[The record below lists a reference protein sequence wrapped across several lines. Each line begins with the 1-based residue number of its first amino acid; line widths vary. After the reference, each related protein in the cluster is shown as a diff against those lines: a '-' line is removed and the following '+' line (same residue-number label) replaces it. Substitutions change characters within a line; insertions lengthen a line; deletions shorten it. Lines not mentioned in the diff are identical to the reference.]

1 MLSIGLAGLVG
12 RPSAATAQDLGGAG
26 TIQGTVNDPTGGV
39 MVSVTVKLSNAVTGL
54 KRETTTDAAG
64 RFVFRNLPPNSYHL
78 DVVAQGFQNLERNVD
93 VRTSV
98 PIDLTLAMT
107 AGVETSVEVVGH
119 GDLVEL
125 SPTAHTDLDQSLVD
139 RLPVESSA
147 GLNQVISLAVPGVV
161 ADSNGFFHPIGDH
174 AQTQFSIDNQPVTD
188 QQSRIYSNQISSDA
202 VQSMEVIT
210 GVPPA
215 EFGDKDSL
223 VVQIVTKSGLDHAKP
238 TGSLTAGYGSF
249 KSPTGEGN
257 LGFGSH
263 GIGNFLS
270 VSGLTTD
277 RLLDAPEFVAM
288 HDNGNKQS
296 LFDRVDAHPND
307 VDSYHLNVQVA
318 RSSFDI
324 PNTYDAQCIPACV
337 EPQATGPANQH
348 QDITSINVAPGY
360 SRILNSSLLLSANG
374 YVRQDHVTYTPSAN
388 PFDDAPGTVSQD
400 RKLTNFGGKVDI
412 GYTSGAHNIK
422 FGGSVTAT
430 KLQENFSFGLTD
442 PAENSPCVDDSGAP
456 VGDPSLVSTNQCA
469 AAGLTA
475 NGDFAPGLVPYDLSR
490 GSTTLYNF
498 NDSGTINQQ
507 AAYIQDD
514 ITAGNASIKL
524 GVRMDHYDGL
534 TSQTEIE
541 PRVGMSYSVPATKT
555 VFRASYG
562 RTMETPYNEN
572 LLLSSQANPA
582 VFGTSGVPLPPGI
595 RDQVEGGIQQAI
607 GRWLVVDVGYF
618 YKHTKNGYDFD
629 VLFDTPIDFPIAWD
643 HSNLNGITGRVNL
656 VEHDGFTAYTVFGH
670 TNAFFFPPGTGG
682 ILKDQPTAEFRI
694 DHDQKF
700 QQTSNVQY
708 TFNKALGAWGA
719 LSWQYESGLVAGAVT
734 DYATALSF
742 DGDQQAAIG
751 LFCGS
756 TFATITAPITSCAP
770 GLAQGATRVVI
781 PAPGTEDDVTN
792 PPRIASRN
800 LFDLGLGIDNLF
812 QSKTAKVR
820 LRFSV
825 VNLTNNQ
832 ALYNFLSTFS
842 GTHFVTPRSYQA
854 QVGITF

>member
-1 MLSIGLAGLVG
+1 
-12 RPSAATAQDLGGAG
+12 
-26 TIQGTVNDPTGGV
+26 
-39 MVSVTVKLSNAVTGL
+39 MVSVTVQLSNAVTGL
-54 KRETTTDAAG
+54 KREATTDATG

-98 PIDLTLAMT
+98 PIELTLAMT

-238 TGSLTAGYGSF
+238 TGSVTAGYGSF
-249 KSPTGEGN
+249 SSPTGEAN
-257 LGFGSH
+257 LGFGGH

-270 VSGLTTD
+270 ASGLATN
-277 RLLDAPEFVAM
+277 RFLDPPEFTAM
-288 HDNGNKQS
+288 HDNGNKES
-296 LFDRVDAHPND
+296 IFDRVDAHPNA
-307 VDSYHLNVQVA
+307 VDSYHLNLQIA

-324 PNTYDAQCIPACV
+324 PNTFDAQCIPACV
-337 EPQATGPANQH
+337 SDQADGPANQH
-348 QDITSINVAPGY
+348 QSISSFNVAPGY

-388 PFDDAPGTVSQD
+388 PFDDVPGTVSQD
-400 RKLTNFGGKVDI
+400 RTLTNFGGKMDI
-412 GYTSGAHNIK
+412 GYTKGAHNIK

-430 KLQENFSFGLTD
+430 ELKEGLSPWPDWT
-442 PAENSPCVDDSGAP
+442 PPENSPCVDDSG
-456 VGDPSLVSTNQCA
+456 S
-469 AAGLTA
+469 
-475 NGDFAPGLVPYDLSR
+475 PGRRSEPRSRPTSARRPGCDRERRLRARPRAIPDLSR
-490 GSTTLYNF
+490 GSTTLYHF
-498 NDSGTINQQ
+498 NDARGRSTSRPPTSRT
-507 AAYIQDD
+507 D

-643 HSNLNGITGRVNL
+643 HSNLNGVTGRVNL
-656 VEHDGFTAYTVFGH
+656 VEHGGFTAYTVFGH

-708 TFNKALGAWGA
+708 AFDKAHGAWAA

-734 DYATALSF
+734 DYTTALAF

-756 TFATITAPITSCAP
+756 TFATVTAPITSCAP

-812 QSKTAKVR
+812 RSKSTKVR

-825 VNLTNNQ
+825 VNLTNKE

-842 GTHFVTPRSYQA
+842 GTHFDHAALMPGAGRNYVLT
-854 QVGITF
+854 

>member
-1 MLSIGLAGLVG
+1 MVAV
-12 RPSAATAQDLGGAG
+12 
-26 TIQGTVNDPTGGV
+26 TVN
-39 MVSVTVKLSNAVTGL
+39 LSNAVTGL
-54 KRETTTDAAG
+54 KRGTTTDAAG
-64 RFVFRNLPPNSYHL
+64 RFVFRNLPPNPYSL
-78 DVVAQGFQNLERNVD
+78 QVSAQGFQNLERTVD

-98 PIDLTLAMT
+98 PIELNLAMT
-107 AGVETSVEVVGH
+107 AGVETSVEVVGR

-139 RLPVESSA
+139 KLPISTSA

-238 TGSLTAGYGSF
+238 TGSFTAGYGSF
-249 KSPTGEGN
+249 QSPTGEAN
-257 LGFGSH
+257 LGFGGH

-277 RLLDAPEFVAM
+277 RFLDAPEFTAM
-288 HDNGNKQS
+288 HDHGNKQS
-296 LFDRVDAHPND
+296 IFDRVDAHPNA
-307 VDSYHLNVQVA
+307 VDSYHLNVQFG

-337 EPQATGPANQH
+337 SDQADGPANQH
-348 QDITSINVAPGY
+348 QNITSVNVAPGY

-388 PFDDAPGTVSQD
+388 PFNDAPGSVSQD
-400 RKLTNFGGKVDI
+400 RKLANFGGKVDI
-412 GYTSGAHNIK
+412 GYASGAHNIK
-422 FGGSVTAT
+422 FGASVTAT
-430 KLQENFSFGLTD
+430 KLTEKFSLGLTD
-442 PAENSPCVDDSGAP
+442 PAENSPCVDDDGSP
-456 VGDPSLVSTNQCA
+456 VGDPSLVRTNQCA
-469 AAGLTA
+469 GAGLTA
-475 NGDFAPGLVPYDLSR
+475 NDGFAPGLVPFDLSR

-498 NDSGTINQQ
+498 NATGTIKQQ
-507 AAYIQDD
+507 AAYVQDD

-524 GVRMDHYDGL
+524 GVRVDHYDGL
-534 TSQTEIE
+534 TSQTAFE
-541 PRVGMSYSVPATKT
+541 PRIGASYSVPATKT
-555 VFRASYG
+555 VLRASYG

-572 LLLSSQANPA
+572 LLLSSRADPA
-582 VFGTSGVPLPPGI
+582 VFGTSGLALPPGI
-595 RDQVEGGIQQAI
+595 RDQVEAGVQQAL

-618 YKHTKNGYDFD
+618 YKHTTNGYDFG
-629 VLFDTPIDFPIAWD
+629 VLFDTPIAFPVAWD
-643 HSNLNGITGRVNL
+643 HSNLDGITGRVNL
-656 VEHDGFTAYTVFGH
+656 VEHGGFTAYTVFGH
-670 TNAFFFPPGTGG
+670 TNAFYFPPGTGG
-682 ILKDQPTAEFRI
+682 LLTSQPAGEFRI

-700 QQTSNVQY
+700 QETSNVQY
-708 TFNKALGAWGA
+708 TFSKAIGAWAA

-756 TFATITAPITSCAP
+756 TSATVTAPLTGCPA
-770 GLAQGATRVVI
+770 GVAHGATRLVI
-781 PAPGTEDDVTN
+781 PADGAEDDVTN

-800 LFDLGLGIDNLF
+800 LFDLGLGVDNLF
-812 QSKTAKVR
+812 QSKTTEGAPPFQCGEPDEQPGALQLPLDVQR
-820 LRFSV
+820 HALRHAAFVPGSSGDYV
-825 VNLTNNQ
+825 LT
-832 ALYNFLSTFS
+832 
-842 GTHFVTPRSYQA
+842 
-854 QVGITF
+854 

>member
-1 MLSIGLAGLVG
+1 MVGCILTMVAISSTAG
-12 RPSAATAQDLGGAG
+12 AQDLGGAG
-26 TIQGTVNDPTGGV
+26 TIQGTVKDPTGGA
-39 MVSVTVKLSNAVTGL
+39 MVAVTVNLSNAVTGL
-54 KRETTTDAAG
+54 KRETTTDATG
-64 RFVFRNLPPNSYHL
+64 RFVFRNLPPNPYSL
-78 DVVAQGFQNLERNVD
+78 QVSAQGFQNLERAVD

-98 PIDLTLAMT
+98 PIDLSLAMT
-107 AGVETSVEVVGH
+107 PGVETSVEVVGR

-139 RLPVESSA
+139 KLPISTSG

-238 TGSLTAGYGSF
+238 TGSFTAGYGSF
-249 KSPTGEGN
+249 KSPTGEAN

-277 RLLDAPEFVAM
+277 RFLDSPEFTAM
-288 HDNGNKQS
+288 HDHGDKQS
-296 LFDRVDAHPND
+296 IFDRMDAHPNS
-307 VDSYHLNVQVA
+307 VDSYHLNVQFG

-337 EPQATGPANQH
+337 SDQADGPANQH
-348 QDITSINVAPGY
+348 QTITSINVAPGY
-360 SRILNSSLLLSANG
+360 SRVLNSSLLLSANG
-374 YVRQDHVTYTPSAN
+374 YLRQDHVVYTPSAN
-388 PFDDAPGTVSQD
+388 PFNDIPGSVSQD
-400 RKLTNFGGKVDI
+400 RKLANFGGKVDI
-412 GYTSGAHNIK
+412 GYASGSHNIK
-422 FGGSVTAT
+422 FGASVTAT
-430 KLQENFSFGLTD
+430 KLTEKFSLGLTD
-442 PAENSPCVDDSGAP
+442 PAENSPCVDDGGSP

-469 AAGLTA
+469 GAGLTV
-475 NGDFAPGLVPYDLSR
+475 NDGFAPGLVPFDLSR

-498 NDSGTINQQ
+498 NATDTIKQQ
-507 AAYIQDD
+507 AAYVQDD
-514 ITAGNASIKL
+514 ITAGNASLKL
-524 GVRMDHYDGL
+524 GVRVDHYDGL
-534 TSQTEIE
+534 TSQTAFE
-541 PRVGMSYSVPATKT
+541 PRAGLSYSVPSTKT

-572 LLLSSQANPA
+572 LLLSSLADPA
-582 VFGTSGVPLPPGI
+582 VFGTSGLALPPGT
-595 RDQVEGGIQQAI
+595 RDQIEAGVQQAL

-618 YKHTKNGYDFD
+618 YKHTTNGYDFG
-629 VLFDTPIDFPIAWD
+629 VLFDTPIAFPVAWD
-643 HSNLNGITGRVNL
+643 HSNLDGITGRVNL
-656 VEHDGFTAYTVFGH
+656 VEHGGLTAYTVFGH
-670 TNAFFFPPGTGG
+670 TNAFYFPPGTGG
-682 ILKDQPTAEFRI
+682 LLTDQPAGEFRI

-700 QQTSNVQY
+700 QETSNVQY
-708 TFNKALGAWGA
+708 TFSKAIGAWAA

-742 DGDQQAAIG
+742 GGDQQAAIG
-751 LFCGS
+751 LFCGGTS
-756 TFATITAPITSCAP
+756 ATATAPLTGCPAGITR
-770 GLAQGATRVVI
+770 GATRVVI
-781 PAPGTEDDVTN
+781 PADGTEDDVTN

-800 LFDLGLGIDNLF
+800 LFDLGLGVDNLF
-812 QSKTAKVR
+812 QSKTTKVR